1 MPRNGSSNTKFW
13 TGTFLIMTF
22 MLFLS
27 KYRFLNLPVSEYIVH
42 VGQMM
47 YLIYILCFSPL
58 FLLLIIVSLW
68 PLATHR
74 GRICDVCEWLAQGSG
89 WFFRCVLSNGKR

>member
-1 MPRNGSSNTKFW
+1 MPRNGSLNTRCW
-13 TGTFLIMTF
+13 TEFTISCGNGTFLIMTC
-22 MLFLS
+22 MLYLF

-58 FLLLIIVSLW
+58 FLLLIIVSRW
-68 PLATHR
+68 PLATY
-74 GRICDVCEWLAQGSG
+74 
-89 WFFRCVLSNGKR
+89 